1 MSKRTIGN
9 YPNAFVLREAIRYYT
24 GTFKDKT
31 YEQMVR
37 NNFETEEDY
46 NNFVLKIKAKNIQKS
61 KGTVRQKASALQ
73 VLIEATALLNKGA
86 THEL

>member
-1 MSKRTIGN
+1 MSKRIIGN

-46 NNFVLKIKAKNIQKS
+46 NNFVLKIKAKNIQK
-61 KGTVRQKASALQ
+61 K
-73 VLIEATALLNKGA
+73 
-86 THEL
+86 